1 MNITNTAEEIL
12 EILWVLL
19 VENKRNNIKLE
30 DIKFENKESAVSE
43 LVKIGFISIKNNII
57 SFSNKGKKYAQNV
70 IRRHRIAERLLVDVL
85 SLNENIADSSACQ
98 FEHILHPEVEESI
111 CTLLGHPK
119 VCPHGKSIPPG
130 DCCLKSKWVIESKIK
145 PLSALNPGNK
155 GIITYIHTG
164 NNKTLQKLMAMGVLP
179 GRTISLLHKFP
190 SYVFKIG
197 HSQTAIDREIA
208 SEIYVRM
215 EK

>member
-1 MNITNTAEEIL
+1 MNLTNTAEEIL
-12 EILWVLL
+12 EILWILQE
-19 VENKRNNIKLE
+19 ENKKNNIKLK
-30 DIKFENKESAVSE
+30 DIKLENKESAISE
-43 LVKIGFISIKNNII
+43 LEKIGYISIKNNIV
-57 SFSNKGKKYAQNV
+57 SLSSEGKKYAQSV

-98 FEHILHPEVEESI
+98 FEHILHPEVVESI

-119 VCPHGKSIPPG
+119 ICPHGKSIPPG

-145 PLSALNPGNK
+145 PLSALNPGDK
-155 GIITYIHTG
+155 GTVAYIHTG

-179 GRTISLLHKFP
+179 GRIISLLHKFP

-197 HSQTAIDREIA
+197 YSQTAIDREIA
-208 SEIYVRM
+208 GEIYVRM